1 MIFNLKASGNDD
13 NLKSDLDSEFEEY
26 EECDT
31 DEIDKLLEKLIDL
44 LKQKDD

>member
-26 EECDT
+26 EECD
-31 DEIDKLLEKLIDL
+31 KLLEKLIDL